1 MEKKQLATEW
11 LMIRLYEEMV
21 VSCNGNG
28 KLLDEL
34 LEQVKQMEI
43 ENLIKARHDGIKYT
57 LMSLNKSQGYLSD
70 ENYIKETFKVEK

>member
-34 LEQVKQMEI
+34 LEQAKEMEI
-43 ENLIKARHDGIKYT
+43 ENLIKARHDGINYT
-57 LMSLNKSQGYLSD
+57 LGAIVKAKDYLSD
-70 ENYIKETFKVEK
+70 ENYIKETFKTK